1 MNYRLI
7 IRPEAELDL
16 ENAFGWY
23 ESQDPG
29 LGSEFVRAIDACI
42 STIGRN
48 PLVHRLIY
56 QQSRRALVRRFPYSL
71 FYIVE
76 EDTIFVI
83 ACFHTKRNPT
93 DWQD

>member
-16 ENAFGWY
+16 EDAFTWY
-23 ESQDPG
+23 ESQDSG

-48 PLVHRLIY
+48 PLAYRLIY
-56 QQSRRALVRRFPYSL
+56 QQARRALVRRFPYCL
-71 FYIVE
+71 FYIKAKKGEQCPPYSINVLINLLE
-76 EDTIFVI
+76 
-83 ACFHTKRNPT
+83 
-93 DWQD
+93 